1 MRNFAADITTN
12 LRKILIIVCA
22 ALAALC
28 LSAKPGRLLLPT
40 GNALPVDSSVPEAK
54 ALRPAADTLKEAA
67 QRDTVIDINWPDIA
81 AHARTDSLA
90 ADRLIADSL
99 ITDSLAADTAK
110 AQPRKPGI
118 DSPVEYA
125 AQDSIVYDANTG
137 FATLYGKANVKYQDM
152 TLDAAK
158 ITMCLDSSLVH
169 AVGLRDTAGVYTEK
183 AVYKQGSDE
192 YQSET
197 MSFNFKT
204 KKGFISNVN
213 TTQGNGYLQSSESKR
228 TDDGTLYLRHAK
240 YTTCDAKHPHFY
252 LKLSRG
258 KVRPGKETIF
268 GPAYLV
274 VEDVPLPLAVPYG
287 FFPISKKY
295 SSGFVMP
302 SYGDE
307 TSRGFYLR
315 DGGYYWAVNDY
326 FDLKALGEI
335 YTKGSWGASLESNY
349 NKRYRFRGNVYFSF
363 LRTVEGEKNMP
374 DYSVTKS
381 LKIQWTH
388 TKDAKANPN
397 TSFSARVNFASE
409 NYERKNLE
417 SMYNPLSY
425 TQSTR
430 TSAVSFSKNFPDIG
444 LSISASGN
452 LTQNV
457 RDSSIAVTLPDL
469 SISLSRFYPFRRK
482 RQVGKE
488 RWYEKISVSYTG
500 QLSNSITT
508 KESLL
513 FKSNLIKD
521 WRNGMTHR
529 VPIDATFQLFKYI
542 NISPSIS
549 FRDIMYAQRINRS
562 WDAEKQQELRD
573 TTYGFYNLYD
583 WNLGVSANTTLY
595 GMYKP
600 VLRLFHGKVIAI
612 RHVFK
617 PSVSFSYAP
626 DFTAARYG
634 YTKTYD
640 RIDQNGTVTPVK
652 YSPYSSGLYGYPSGT
667 KQGLVT
673 MSVSNNLEMKVKSD
687 RDSTGEK
694 KISLI
699 DELSGT
705 LSYNFAAK
713 ERPWSDLST
722 RLRLKLT
729 QKYTFS
735 LSASFA
741 TYAYKFN
748 ENGQVVQSDRTEW
761 SYGRFG
767 RFQGMSQSLSYTF
780 NNQTFKKLLNFLT
793 GKKSANS
800 AKKEGDDKDDA
811 EEAGDEDANVD
822 PDLKKA
828 RSGGAKKKEKAKT
841 DADGYMAFSMPW
853 SLTVSYGISM
863 YEDRSKEINVRRM
876 RYPFSFTQTLN
887 FSGYLRI
894 SDGWNIS
901 FSSGYDFVQK
911 KISMT
916 TASLAR
922 DLHCFEMS
930 ASVVLKP
937 YSSFNFTF
945 RARASELADALKWE
959 KRSAYSSNIDWY

>member
-1 MRNFAADITTN
+1 
-12 LRKILIIVCA
+12 
-22 ALAALC
+22 
-28 LSAKPGRLLLPT
+28 
-40 GNALPVDSSVPEAK
+40 
-54 ALRPAADTLKEAA
+54 
-67 QRDTVIDINWPDIA
+67 
-81 AHARTDSLA
+81 
-90 ADRLIADSL
+90 
-99 ITDSLAADTAK
+99 
-110 AQPRKPGI
+110 
-118 DSPVEYA
+118 
-125 AQDSIVYDANTG
+125 
-137 FATLYGKANVKYQDM
+137 
-152 TLDAAK
+152 
-158 ITMCLDSSLVH
+158 
-169 AVGLRDTAGVYTEK
+169 
-183 AVYKQGSDE
+183 
-192 YQSET
+192 
-197 MSFNFKT
+197 
-204 KKGFISNVN
+204 
-213 TTQGNGYLQSSESKR
+213 
-228 TDDGTLYLRHAK
+228 
-240 YTTCDAKHPHFY
+240 
-252 LKLSRG
+252 
-258 KVRPGKETIF
+258 
-268 GPAYLV
+268 
-274 VEDVPLPLAVPYG
+274 
-287 FFPISKKY
+287 
-295 SSGFVMP
+295 
-302 SYGDE
+302 
-307 TSRGFYLR
+307 
-315 DGGYYWAVNDY
+315 
-326 FDLKALGEI
+326 
-335 YTKGSWGASLESNY
+335 
-349 NKRYRFRGNVYFSF
+349 
-363 LRTVEGEKNMP
+363 
-374 DYSVTKS
+374 
-381 LKIQWTH
+381 
-388 TKDAKANPN
+388 
-397 TSFSARVNFASE
+397 
-409 NYERKNLE
+409 
-417 SMYNPLSY
+417 
-425 TQSTR
+425 
-430 TSAVSFSKNFPDIG
+430 
-444 LSISASGN
+444 
-452 LTQNV
+452 
-457 RDSSIAVTLPDL
+457 
-469 SISLSRFYPFRRK
+469 
-482 RQVGKE
+482 
-488 RWYEKISVSYTG
+488 
-500 QLSNSITT
+500 
-508 KESLL
+508 
-513 FKSNLIKD
+513 
-521 WRNGMTHR
+521 
-529 VPIDATFQLFKYI
+529 
-542 NISPSIS
+542 
-549 FRDIMYAQRINRS
+549 
-562 WDAEKQQELRD
+562 
-573 TTYGFYNLYD
+573 
-583 WNLGVSANTTLY
+583 
-595 GMYKP
+595 
-600 VLRLFHGKVIAI
+600 
-612 RHVFK
+612 
-617 PSVSFSYAP
+617 
-626 DFTAARYG
+626 
-634 YTKTYD
+634 YD

-652 YSPYSSGLYGYPSGT
+652 YSPSRRGLSGYPWGT
-667 KQGLVT
+667 KLGRVT
-673 MSVSNNLEMKVKSD
+673 FWVSKNLDMKVKSD

-705 LSYNFAAK
+705 LSYNLAAK

>member
-1 MRNFAADITTN
+1 M
-12 LRKILIIVCA
+12 
-22 ALAALC
+22 
-28 LSAKPGRLLLPT
+28 
-40 GNALPVDSSVPEAK
+40 PEAK

-67 QRDTVIDINWPDIA
+67 QRDTVIDIDWPDIVRPADA
-81 AHARTDSLA
+81 ADSLRAGVALPDSLA
-90 ADRLIADSL
+90 ADSL
-99 ITDSLAADTAK
+99 TADSLAADTAK

-118 DSPVEYA
+118 DSPVEYS

-158 ITMCLDSSLVH
+158 ITMCLDSNLVH

-192 YQSET
+192 YESET
-197 MSFNFKT
+197 MAFNFKT

-287 FFPISKKY
+287 FFPINKKY

-307 TSRGFYLR
+307 LSRGFYLR

-388 TKDAKANPN
+388 TKDSKANPN

-482 RQVGKE
+482 KQVGKE

-508 KESLL
+508 KESQL

-583 WNLGVSANTTLY
+583 WNLGISANTTLY

-705 LSYNFAAK
+705 LSYNLAAK

-793 GKKSANS
+793 GKKSENS
-800 AKKEGDDKDDA
+800 TKKEDSDKDDSD
-811 EEAGDEDANVD
+811 EAGDEDANVD

-828 RSGGAKKKEKAKT
+828 RNGGEKKKEKAKT